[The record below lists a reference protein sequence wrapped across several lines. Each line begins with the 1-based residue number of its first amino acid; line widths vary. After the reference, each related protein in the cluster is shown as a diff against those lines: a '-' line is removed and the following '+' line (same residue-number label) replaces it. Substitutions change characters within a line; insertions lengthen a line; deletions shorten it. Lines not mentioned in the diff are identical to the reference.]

1 MKLFV
6 IVCKN
11 PLSSKNIKIENK
23 KASSKVIVTFKEAL
37 YRKFQAPYFKK

>member
-23 KASSKVIVTFKEAL
+23 KSL
-37 YRKFQAPYFKK
+37 QQGYRILQGGLV